1 MIPAIEVDEL
11 KRRRDAGE
19 TFAII
24 DVREPWEVA
33 IASIP
38 GSVNVPLAQLEAR
51 SAEIPNE
58 GSLVVVC
65 HHGGRSAH
73 ATTWLR
79 GQGFTSAV
87 NLDGGVDSWARN
99 IDPSMP
105 RY

>member
-1 MIPAIEVDEL
+1 MIPVIEVDEL

-19 TFAII
+19 AMSII

-33 IASIP
+33 IAAIP

-51 SAEIPNE
+51 AAEIPNE
-58 GSLVVVC
+58 GAVVVVC

-79 GQGFTSAV
+79 GQGFASAV
-87 NLDGGVDSWARN
+87 NLDGGVDAWARN
-99 IDPSMP
+99 VDPSMP

>member
-1 MIPAIEVDEL
+1 VIPAIEVDEL

-19 TFAII
+19 AVTVL

-33 IASIP
+33 IAAIP
-38 GSVNVPLAQLEAR
+38 GSLNLPLAQLEAR
-51 SAEIPNE
+51 VTEIPHE

-73 ATTWLR
+73 ATAWLR
-79 GQGFTSAV
+79 DHGFPDVV
-87 NLDGGVDSWARN
+87 NLDGGVDAWART